1 MLKGAEVA
9 IIGAGFSGSLLAI
22 NLLRHDGPRATLI
35 ERRPDRLA
43 RGVAYGTARQ
53 EHLLNVRASNMSA
66 FPDQPDHFT
75 SWLAAR
81 GLDASG
87 FAERRTYGLYLKD
100 LLDQAIMSAPHR
112 LRIIEGEAVG
122 LDGVGAQS
130 RVQLADGTAVAAD
143 TVVLAQGN
151 LPPHPL
157 PHFGDLGDKVYVA
170 DPWAGDIAG
179 GLSAHDSVLLI
190 GTGLTAIDVA
200 MTLDFAGFRGCIMA
214 LSRRGLVP
222 RRHEL
227 AGPPPARED
236 RPRQSGA
243 HLVAHVR
250 RRAAIVGWRAAIDE
264 LRPYTQDIW
273 RAASVDQQAR
283 FLRHLRPWW
292 DVHRH
297 RIAPPVAER
306 IDAMTGEGRLSFSA
320 GQILATHPRDA
331 GTQVVW
337 RPRGTTEGR
346 NMLVSRIINCTGPQG
361 DVQRSTDALLRQL
374 VDTGLIRPDRLHLGI
389 DVDARGRALR
399 RDGGADDRLLA
410 IGPMTRGAHWE
421 IVAVPDLRQQAW
433 TLARRLSVAHW
444 VEGEGL

>member
-66 FPDQPDHFT
+66 FPDQPNHFT

-112 LRIIEGEAVG
+112 LRIVEGEAIG
-122 LDGVGAQS
+122 LDMGVAQS

-170 DPWAGDIAG
+170 DPWSGDIAG

-200 MTLDFAGFRGCIMA
+200 MTLDFAGFRGRIMA

-243 HLVAHVR
+243 RLVAHVR

-306 IDAMTGEGRLSFSA
+306 VDAMTGEGRLSFSA
-320 GQILATHPRDA
+320 GQIVATHPHDV